1 MSILDEWIVLDTNVW
16 IFGLRRFP
24 DLPACVELLEHLD
37 RLRVVV
43 PRQILQEIQA
53 NLSEEEVS
61 SLFRLLSR
69 FPERVKINWE
79 KTKPDLI
86 ARYQNLGC
94 KLGDAAG
101 AAHLEELGIK
111 LLVSENRDFLEEL
124 SDLPFRRLNA
134 AQAMTELRQSR
145 MGSN

>member
-53 NLSEEEVS
+53 NL
-61 SLFRLLSR
+61 
-69 FPERVKINWE
+69 WE

-94 KLGDAAG
+94 KLGDAAV

-124 SDLPFRRLNA
+124 SDLPFRRLSA

-145 MGSN
+145 MRSN